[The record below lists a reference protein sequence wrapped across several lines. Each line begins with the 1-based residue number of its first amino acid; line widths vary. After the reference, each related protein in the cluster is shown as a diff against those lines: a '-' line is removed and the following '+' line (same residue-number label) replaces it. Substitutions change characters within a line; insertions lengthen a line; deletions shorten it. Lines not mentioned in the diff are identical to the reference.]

1 MLDSRRDREGGM
13 GGGAAPQGA
22 PEKAPDEKGFD
33 PDEIPF

>member
-13 GGGAAPQGA
+13 GGGPSEVPAKG
-22 PEKAPDEKGFD
+22 PDDKGGFD